1 MEGYIRKET
10 NWISII
16 IPQLV
21 ITFNVFIFDY
31 FPFTFSTFHSP
42 NIFHR
47 GKHSF
52 RENSLYAS
60 YIRYPEEESIVTF
73 FLRIHKLMEL
83 TLAVIS
89 AVQLSSARLG
99 MTRLTPET
107 SEWKLFE
114 EYSNIRINIQIRREK
129 NENGNM

>member
-1 MEGYIRKET
+1 
-10 NWISII
+10 
-16 IPQLV
+16 
-21 ITFNVFIFDY
+21 
-31 FPFTFSTFHSP
+31 
-42 NIFHR
+42 
-47 GKHSF
+47 
-52 RENSLYAS
+52 
-60 YIRYPEEESIVTF
+60 
-73 FLRIHKLMEL
+73 MEL